1 MTYHV
6 GPNGKPSI
14 CKAKQGNC
22 PYESISPHFDTI
34 EKAQLYS
41 DNLNAFIAKKITT
54 ETELSKHC
62 KIDEIIESQDMKI
75 RLENIKRKEANMLRQ
90 AEEQYLKLKK
100 VMDRTGKECP
110 SKESFI
116 GNFQQNDPFYKA
128 LKQKQKKLYK
138 EFNKIIEYRTQASKF
153 YLQNKKNISDKSFSR
168 ASASSYFIFEKSSLK
183 DTIDYLDRNG
193 YEYKIRPDIQEVPGD
208 NFLVRISD
216 HNPRAYIIT
225 HNKTETVWDYTDA
238 SILVSFQKIQNMNVT
253 KNQLNKKLK
262 ILQTKSI

>member
-1 MTYHV
+1 
-6 GPNGKPSI
+6 
-14 CKAKQGNC
+14 
-22 PYESISPHFDTI
+22 
-34 EKAQLYS
+34 
-41 DNLNAFIAKKITT
+41 
-54 ETELSKHC
+54 
-62 KIDEIIESQDMKI
+62 
-75 RLENIKRKEANMLRQ
+75 
-90 AEEQYLKLKK
+90 
-100 VMDRTGKECP
+100 MDRTGKECP

-153 YLQNKKNISDKSFSR
+153 YLQNEKNISDKSFSR

-193 YEYKIRPDIQEVPGD
+193 YEYKIRPDINEAPGE

-225 HNKTETVWDYTDA
+225 KDKTETVWDYTDA
-238 SILVSFQKIQNMNVT
+238 SILVTFQKIGNRNVT
-253 KNQLNKKLK
+253 TNQLNKKLK
-262 ILQTKSI
+262 ILQTKDI

>member
-6 GPNGKPSI
+6 GPNGKPSV
-14 CKAKQGNC
+14 CKAKKGNC
-22 PYESISPHFDTI
+22 PYESISPHFDTV

-41 DNLNAFIAKKITT
+41 DNLNAFIAKNITT

-62 KIDEIIESQDMKI
+62 KIDEIIESQHMEI
-75 RLENIKRKEANMLRQ
+75 RLKNIKHKEENILKQ
-90 AEEQYLKLKK
+90 AEEQYIKLKK

-116 GNFQQNDPFYKA
+116 GKFQQNDPFYKA
-128 LKQKQKKLYK
+128 LKQEQKKLYK
-138 EFNKIIEYRTQASKF
+138 EFNKIIEYRAEAAKF
-153 YLQNKKNISDKSFSR
+153 YLQNEKHISDKSFSR

-183 DTIDYLDRNG
+183 DTIDYLDKNG
-193 YEYKIRPDIQEVPGD
+193 YEYKIRPDIQEAPGD

-225 HNKTETVWDYTDA
+225 KDKTETVWDYTDA
-238 SILVSFQKIQNMNVT
+238 SILVSFPKIQKMNVT
-253 KNQLNKKLK
+253 TNQLNKKLK
-262 ILQTKSI
+262 ILQTKNL

>member
-62 KIDEIIESQDMKI
+62 KIDEIIESQDMEI
-75 RLENIKRKEANMLRQ
+75 RLENIKRKEDNMLKQ
-90 AEEQYLKLKK
+90 AEEQYIKLKK

-110 SKESFI
+110 SKESFM
-116 GNFQQNDPFYKA
+116 GNFQRNDPFYKA

-138 EFNKIIEYRTQASKF
+138 EFTKIIEYRTQASKF

-216 HNPRAYIIT
+216 HNPRAYIII
-225 HNKTETVWDYTDA
+225 HDKTETVWDYTDA

>member
-14 CKAKQGNC
+14 CKAKKGNC
-22 PYESISPHFDTI
+22 PYESISPHFDTV

-41 DNLNAFIAKKITT
+41 DNLNAFISKNITT

-62 KIDEIIESQDMKI
+62 KIDEIIESQNMEV
-75 RLENIKRKEANMLRQ
+75 RLKNI
-90 AEEQYLKLKK
+90 
-100 VMDRTGKECP
+100 
-110 SKESFI
+110 
-116 GNFQQNDPFYKA
+116 
-128 LKQKQKKLYK
+128 KQKQKKLYK

-153 YLQNKKNISDKSFSR
+153 YLQNEKNISDKSFSR

-193 YEYKIRPDIQEVPGD
+193 YEYKIRPDIQEAPGE

-225 HNKTETVWDYTDA
+225 KDKTETVWDYTDA
-238 SILVSFQKIQNMNVT
+238 SILVTFQKIGNRNVT
-253 KNQLNKKLK
+253 TNQLNKKLK
-262 ILQTKSI
+262 ILQTKDI

>member
-41 DNLNAFIAKKITT
+41 DNLNAFVAKNITT
-54 ETELSKHC
+54 EAKLFKYS
-62 KIDEIIESQDMKI
+62 KIDEIIESQSMEN
-75 RLENIKRKEANMLRQ
+75 RLRNIKKKEENILKQ
-90 AEEQYLKLKK
+90 AEEQYIKLKK
-100 VMDRTGKECP
+100 VMDRTGKKCP
-110 SKESFI
+110 SKEAFI
-116 GNFQQNDPFYKA
+116 GKFQQNDPFYKA

-138 EFNKIIEYRTQASKF
+138 EFNKIIEYRAQAEKF
-153 YLQNKKNISDKSFSR
+153 YLQNEKNISDKTFSR
-168 ASASSYFIFEKSSLK
+168 ASASSYFVFEKSSLK
-183 DTIDYLDRNG
+183 DTIDYLDKNG
-193 YEYKIRPDIQEVPGD
+193 YEYKIRPDIQEAPGD

-225 HNKTETVWDYTDA
+225 KDKTETVWDYTDA
-238 SILVSFQKIQNMNVT
+238 SILVSFQKIQKMHVT
-253 KNQLNKKLK
+253 KNQLNKKIK
-262 ILQTKSI
+262 ILQTKNI